1 MLKNTNHQ
9 KDKEVPRNHLNAR
22 IVQEIVQETD
32 PGRQN
37 DKGSYQGR
45 VIAQNNDRD
54 LEIAQ
59 DNDHDQKIVKGRDHD
74 QEIVR
79 DKDRVQKK
87 PIDVKEVD
95 LETDRKDHLRQG
107 NDHRHVKVLR
117 TTKMLINLQD

>member
-22 IVQEIVQETD
+22 IVQEIVQGTD

-37 DKGSYQGR
+37 DKRSDQGR

-87 PIDVKEVD
+87 QIDVKGVD
-95 LETDRKDHLRQG
+95 LEKDRNDHLHQG
-107 NDHRHVKVLR
+107 NDHRHVKVLK
-117 TTKMLINLQD
+117 TTKVPKNLQN